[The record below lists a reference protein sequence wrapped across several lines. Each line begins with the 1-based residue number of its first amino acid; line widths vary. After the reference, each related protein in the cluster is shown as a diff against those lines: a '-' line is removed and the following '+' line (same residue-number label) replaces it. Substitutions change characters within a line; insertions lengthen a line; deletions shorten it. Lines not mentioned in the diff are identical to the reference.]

1 MAYQTVNPA
10 NNKLI
15 KEYSSHTDAD
25 VEAALSTADALYH
38 SDWSKGSID
47 KRLAVLHKLADLI
60 DSRTEELAKIASVE
74 MGKLIAQS
82 RGEVKLC
89 AQIARYYADNA
100 KQFLAPVKYPSEMGE
115 AWVEHHPI
123 GVVMA
128 VEPWN
133 FPYYQLMRVLAPNLA
148 AGNPVLAKHASIVPH
163 CAETFAHLVRE
174 AGAPDG
180 AWTNLFISSDQV
192 ANIIA
197 DDRVQG
203 AALTGSEKAGSI
215 VAAQAA
221 KHIKK
226 STLELGGND
235 VFVVLDDADL
245 EKAVKIGVNARLANA
260 GQVCTAAK
268 RFIVHEKVA
277 EQFLRKY
284 TEAFRAITIGDP
296 LDENTRLGP
305 LSSKEALETLTKQVD
320 EAVKNGATLHY
331 GGKPVQREGSFFEP
345 TILTN
350 ITRDNPAYFEEFFG
364 PVAQVYVVKNDDEAV
379 KLANDSH
386 YGLGGAVFSKDID
399 RAKKIASRIET
410 GMVWINWLTDTA
422 PELPFGGVK
431 RSGYGRELSDLGI
444 KEFVNQKLVVI
455 RR

>member
-277 EQFLRKY
+277 EQFLTKY

-305 LSSKEALETLTKQVD
+305 LSSKDALETLTKQVD

-364 PVAQVYVVKNDDEAV
+364 PVALVYVVKNDDEAV

-399 RAKKIASRIET
+399 RAKKMASRIET

>member
-1 MAYQTVNPA
+1 VNPA

-277 EQFLRKY
+277 EQFLTKY

-399 RAKKIASRIET
+399 RAKKMASRIET